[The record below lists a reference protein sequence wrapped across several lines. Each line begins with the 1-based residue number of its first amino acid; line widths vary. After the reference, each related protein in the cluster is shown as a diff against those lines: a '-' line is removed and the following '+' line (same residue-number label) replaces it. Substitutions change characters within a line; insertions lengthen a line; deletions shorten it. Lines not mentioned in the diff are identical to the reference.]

1 VRRPERASRAAPA
14 TSRTE
19 RRRAARVRRNRV
31 VLVVATLSS
40 AGILAA
46 WFPASALLHQ
56 RAQLG
61 AASAQLGRLNR
72 ENAALRHREHQLRTP
87 ATLGR
92 IAQQQYDLVPPG
104 DQAYQ
109 VLPPSGSGTSGGSLA
124 ATATGTSASGA
135 GTSTPGRHDVTGAGT
150 SGAGTSGASG
160 GFFARILRTLE
171 FWR

>member
-1 VRRPERASRAAPA
+1 MLA
-14 TSRTE
+14 
-19 RRRAARVRRNRV
+19 
-31 VLVVATLSS
+31 VATLSS

-46 WFPASALLHQ
+46 WFPASDLLHQ
-56 RAQLG
+56 RAQLD

-72 ENAALRHREHQLRTP
+72 ENAALRHRERQLRTP

-109 VLPPSGSGTSGGSLA
+109 VLPPSGSGSAAGSLA
-124 ATATGTSASGA
+124 ATATGTSGGAS
-135 GTSTPGRHDVTGAGT
+135 GTSTPGRSVGPGAGTGT
-150 SGAGTSGASG
+150 SGAGSG

>member
-1 VRRPERASRAAPA
+1 M
-14 TSRTE
+14 
-19 RRRAARVRRNRV
+19 
-31 VLVVATLSS
+31 VLAVATLSS

-46 WFPASALLHQ
+46 WFPASDLLHQ
-56 RAQLG
+56 HAQLD

-72 ENAALRHREHQLRTP
+72 ENAALRHRERQLRTP

-92 IAQQQYDLVPPG
+92 IARQQYDLVPPG

-124 ATATGTSASGA
+124 ATATGTSGGASR
-135 GTSTPGRHDVTGAGT
+135 TSTSGRHDVPGTAT
-150 SGAGTSGASG
+150 SGGSSG